1 MGALFG
7 PYCAFCTPLSEQPR
21 RSIAS
26 WINAL
31 DDLRHN
37 LAKVEVASS
46 SLVSRSI
53 FLKLHGI
60 VLKLNDMESCDS
72 GCLLHAPVEGQHMSR
87 GAGQGEGNV
96 QRVQRSQRYG
106 LRCQK

>member
-46 SLVSRSI
+46 SLVSRS
-53 FLKLHGI
+53 KLILGNKAQGHGDKHPDAEKPPASAFM
-60 VLKLNDMESCDS
+60 VDVRQSHPKT
-72 GCLLHAPVEGQHMSR
+72 
-87 GAGQGEGNV
+87 
-96 QRVQRSQRYG
+96 
-106 LRCQK
+106 K